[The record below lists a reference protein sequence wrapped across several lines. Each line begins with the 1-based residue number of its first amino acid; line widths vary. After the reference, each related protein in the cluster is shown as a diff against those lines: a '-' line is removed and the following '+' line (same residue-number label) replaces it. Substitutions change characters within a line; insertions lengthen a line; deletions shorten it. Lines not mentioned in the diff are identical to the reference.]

1 MCHKKPDKQGFY
13 TRENANMRMNVKYAV
28 GNDSI
33 LRRWKC
39 AQVVDFNPVWTGGI
53 QEELGKG
60 LDAPLRLA

>member
-1 MCHKKPDKQGFY
+1 
-13 TRENANMRMNVKYAV
+13 MRMNVKYAV